1 MTAELQEVTVSVR
14 THAEGL
20 LSKLAHDLELRA
32 RATQASFDGHKATL
46 AFRVGDLRVQGVLK
60 HGRVDSNVLSPS
72 DVRDIEER
80 ILGSLKAKADD
91 RVTVELEVDGTELR
105 GHITAPCGRTS
116 VRLTTTESAAPSGG
130 RSITASGK
138 LSIAALGAGAVK
150 GPMGSFRLADLVAI
164 EGSCVLQAATAT
176 P

>member
-1 MTAELQEVTVSVR
+1 MTDELKEVTVSVR

-20 LSKLAHDLELRA
+20 LSRLAHDLELRA

-60 HGRVDSNVLSPS
+60 HGRVDSNVLSQS

-91 RVTVELEVDGTELR
+91 KVTVELEVDGAALR
-105 GHITAPCGRTS
+105 GHITAPCGHTS
-116 VRLTTTESAAPSGG
+116 MRLSTTESAAPNEG
-130 RSITASGK
+130 RVIKANGT

-150 GPMGSFRLADLVAI
+150 GPMGSFRLADTVEI
-164 EGSCVLQAATAT
+164 EGTCVLPRATAT
-176 P
+176 Q